1 MSRLRELLDAE
12 EANTADLCKFGLA
25 LSQLE
30 VEERVE
36 LEDAVDARVG
46 EIPRFSNRALARV
59 TEELGYPIGP
69 DTIAKHRAKR
79 CGCFR

>member
-12 EANTADLCKFGLA
+12 EASTADLCKFGLA

-30 VEERVE
+30 VEDRVE
-36 LEDAVDARVG
+36 LENAVDAKVG
-46 EIPRFSNRALARV
+46 EIARFSTRALCRV
-59 TEELGYPIGP
+59 TEGLGFVMHP
-69 DTIAKHRAKR
+69 DTITKHRAKR